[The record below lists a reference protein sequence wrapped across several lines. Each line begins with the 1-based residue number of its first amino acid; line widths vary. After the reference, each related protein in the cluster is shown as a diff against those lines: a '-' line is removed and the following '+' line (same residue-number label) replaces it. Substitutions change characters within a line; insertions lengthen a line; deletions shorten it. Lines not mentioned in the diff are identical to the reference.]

1 MRSYRERRPDRF
13 LLSSAKQR
21 ARQRG
26 LPFSITEKDIKIG
39 KRCPVL
45 GILYKTGVSK
55 RPIESSPTLDRINP
69 KRGYVPG
76 NVVVISLMANRIK
89 STANARQILR
99 VYQWLRKITKKRG
112 ISYKSSS
119 RSN

>member
-1 MRSYRERRPDRF
+1 MRSYRERHPERF

-21 ARQRG
+21 ARQKG
-26 LPFSITEKDIKIG
+26 LPFSLTEKDIKIG
-39 KRCPVL
+39 KRCPAL
-45 GILYKTGVSK
+45 NITYKTGVGK

-89 STANARQILR
+89 SSANARQILR
-99 VYQWLRKITKKRG
+99 VYQWLRKITKKRN
-112 ISYKSSS
+112 ISYKRF